1 MKHKKII
8 TFLSILSV
16 ILIVLYVGIG
26 LNINNLSYALSRRI
40 PKIAAIILT
49 AISIAFSSMVFQTIT
64 NNRILTPSVLGLDLL
79 YIFIQTFIVFI
90 FGAKNIFV
98 VNNNLN
104 FVLSVGI
111 MVIFA
116 ILLYRLLFKREN
128 SNIFFLLLVGMIFGI
143 LFRSLSSFMQM
154 LINPNEFLIIQ
165 DKMFASFNNVNTND
179 LMLSSIVVILAIAYC
194 YDYIKTLDAL
204 SLGKDEAINLGVD
217 YDKVVK
223 RMLIVIVILVSV
235 STTLVGPI
243 TFLGLL
249 VVNVTKEFLNTYKH
263 KYLLIGSMLIS
274 VVALIGGQLIVERI
288 FTLKTPLSV
297 IINFIGGIY
306 FMYLLL
312 KENK

>member
-8 TFLSILSV
+8 TFLSILSL
-16 ILIVLYVGIG
+16 ILIVLFVGIG
-26 LNINNLSYALSRRI
+26 LNINDLSYALSRRI
-40 PKIAAIILT
+40 PKVAAIILT

-64 NNRILTPSVLGLDLL
+64 NNRILTPSVLGLDSL
-79 YIFIQTFIVFI
+79 YIFIQTVVIFL
-90 FGAKNIFV
+90 FGAKSIFV

-104 FVLSVGI
+104 FILSVGI
-111 MVIFA
+111 MIIFA
-116 ILLYRLLFKREN
+116 ILLYKLLFKREN
-128 SNIFFLLLVGMIFGI
+128 NNIFFLLLVGLIFGT
-143 LFRSLSSFMQM
+143 LFQSLSSFMQM
-154 LINPNEFLIIQ
+154 IINPNEFLIIQ
-165 DKMFASFNNVNTND
+165 DKMFASFNNVSTND

-194 YDYIKTLDAL
+194 YDYIKILDVL

-249 VVNVTKEFLNTYKH
+249 VVNLTKEFLNTYKH
-263 KYLLIGSMLIS
+263 KYLLVGSMLIS
-274 VVALIGGQLIVERI
+274 IIALIGGQLIVERI